1 MKKILKSV
9 TVRIIGIVLF
19 LALELTAIGASFWLM
34 NQADTILLVIGV
46 VLIITAV
53 VAPVEIILR
62 RLYNKIK

>member
-46 VLIITAV
+46 VLIITAILT
-53 VAPVEIILR
+53 PVEIILR

>member
-9 TVRIIGIVLF
+9 TVKVICVVLF
-19 LALELTAIGASFWLM
+19 VALELVAISAAFWLM

-46 VLIITAV
+46 VLIIAAILT
-53 VAPVEIILR
+53 PVEIILR